1 MKWFLMI
8 APLPPSCQFSSIASL
23 MRQRPDLISPLL
35 KDYWQSI
42 GKSQHYF
49 WSSVLGIII
58 PCQHWDEVHWSRKYE
73 KQAVGDMIL
82 WYQRRPPGEVDSPCN
97 ELTPAQPL
105 ASDMRTSA
113 SCHQPPVWPRSQ
125 EQSLNSFLKHMRWVK
140 SSETPVCFPMQF
152 PQSPVPTP
160 TRGLVPSEAPSEWA

>member
-1 MKWFLMI
+1 MI
-8 APLPPSCQFSSIASL
+8 APLPPCQFSSIASL
-23 MRQRPDLISPLL
+23 VRRRLTPDLMPPLL

-49 WSSVLGIII
+49 WSSALGIII

-113 SCHQPPVWPRSQ
+113 SCHQPRVWPHRQ
-125 EQSLNSFLKHMRWVK
+125 EPPTISFLKHMRWVK
-140 SSETPVCFPMQF
+140 SSEDPVCFPMQF
-152 PQSPVPTP
+152 PQSSVLTP